1 MRLLEEKIMQE
12 GTVLPGNILKVDA
25 FLNHQIDPVLMN
37 EIGKAFYERF
47 KNEKVTKVLTIET
60 SGIAPAVFTAFQFQ
74 VPCVFGKKS
83 VGSNMDGDLYTA
95 EVFSYTHNK
104 TYTISVAKK
113 YIQKDDVILV
123 VDDFMANGLAVQGIK
138 EICDQAGA
146 RIAGVGICIE
156 KGFQD
161 GGKKLREQGLRVE
174 SLAYIKTMSDNA
186 ISFLV
191 QND

>member
-83 VGSNMDGDLYTA
+83 VGSNVDADLYTA